1 MYTCEIVIP
10 NPQTLKFYFSQPS
23 TNFFTLVKKLDQVWC
38 PSGDKHDWREASSG
52 WGLFCTKRAETR
64 LVVNPRCQP
73 LPAGAPRHGIHV
85 ALVSPQRAPNLG
97 ARLRVIK
104 SDGVVFASINPTI
117 PCGQYASIPE
127 QFGLMMGV
135 SSDNFEEVLV
145 LLCIQ

>member
-1 MYTCEIVIP
+1 
-10 NPQTLKFYFSQPS
+10 
-23 TNFFTLVKKLDQVWC
+23 
-38 PSGDKHDWREASSG
+38 
-52 WGLFCTKRAETR
+52 
-64 LVVNPRCQP
+64 VNPRCQP

-135 SSDNFEEVLV
+135 SSDNFEEGSGSFVYTINYGRIMPPPPPPSTSLDFTV
-145 LLCIQ
+145 T